1 MDRRVDE
8 YIERQRASQREIC
21 SKLRKIILGAY
32 PDIIEKM
39 KWGVPT
45 YLSKEN
51 DGLRAKYYIVA
62 LKDKVNLG
70 FSIEGL
76 SDEEMAHFQGQG
88 KEMRHIGIRSVG
100 EIDEE
105 SIVRLLGLIE

>member
-1 MDRRVDE
+1 MDKRVDE
-8 YIERQRASQREIC
+8 YIERQRAPQREIC

-45 YLSKEN
+45 YLREEEGNLK
-51 DGLRAKYYIVA
+51 AKYYIAA

-76 SDEEMAHFQGQG
+76 SKEETAHFEGQG
-88 KEMRHIGIRSVG
+88 KEMRHIKVRSIE
-100 EIDEE
+100 EIDERR
-105 SIVRLLGLIE
+105 IVRLLGLIK